1 MKKIAIFLSTVFVFS
16 SCSPTYE
23 THPPKDLI
31 KAQTMEEVLVDI
43 YLLEAS
49 IRNCVQNNKKDSLAQ
64 WVGGQMQSI
73 FDDKK
78 INYQRFKSSYNYY
91 MGHEK
96 ESQQIMNNV
105 INQLIKKETEAII
118 QNQKHKKQ
126 DTLKAKLSGADI
138 ITKVISIKK

>member
-1 MKKIAIFLSTVFVFS
+1 MKKIAFILLTVFVFS

-23 THPPKDLI
+23 TQPPKDLI

-49 IRNCVQNNKKDSLAQ
+49 IRNCVQNNKTDSLIQ
-64 WVGGQMQSI
+64 WVGGQIQSI
-73 FDDKK
+73 FKSKNID
-78 INYQRFKSSYNYY
+78 YQRFKSSYNYY

-96 ESQQIMNNV
+96 ESQQIMDNV

-118 QNQKHKKQ
+118 QTQKEKKQ
-126 DTLKAKLSGADI
+126 DSLKTKLSDAEI
-138 ITKVISIKK
+138 KTKVITIKN